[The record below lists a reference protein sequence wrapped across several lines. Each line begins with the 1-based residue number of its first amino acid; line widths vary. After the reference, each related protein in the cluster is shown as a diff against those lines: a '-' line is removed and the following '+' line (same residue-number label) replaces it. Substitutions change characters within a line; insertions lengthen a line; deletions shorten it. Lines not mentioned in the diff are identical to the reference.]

1 MCCFDT
7 LLYNVVGRTPHQG
20 VRPTLLAIYAKS
32 MLRYDLELSVARRTR
47 EGNDVTDVR
56 HTCDEEQE
64 TLKAQSEA

>member
-1 MCCFDT
+1 MRCFDT

-20 VRPTLLAIYAKS
+20 VRPTLLAMCTEL

-47 EGNDVTDVR
+47 EGDDVTDVR

-64 TLKAQSEA
+64 TLEAQPEA

>member
-1 MCCFDT
+1 MRCFDT

-32 MLRYDLELSVARRTR
+32 MLRCGLELSVARRAR

-56 HTCDEEQE
+56 HTCDEEQK

>member
-1 MCCFDT
+1 MRCFDT

-32 MLRYDLELSVARRTR
+32 MLRYALELCVARRTR
-47 EGNDVTDVR
+47 EGDDVTDVR

-64 TLKAQSEA
+64 TLEAQPEA